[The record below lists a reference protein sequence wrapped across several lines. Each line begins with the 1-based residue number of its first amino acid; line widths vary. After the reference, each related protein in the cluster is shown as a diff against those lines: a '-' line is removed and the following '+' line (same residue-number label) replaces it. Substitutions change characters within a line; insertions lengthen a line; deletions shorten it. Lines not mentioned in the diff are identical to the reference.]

1 MGTCTPAAHP
11 GPAGMD
17 ARTAPIPPRSQ
28 PVHRLPAVLD
38 RGLTVHPLEAAE
50 RYVARGWPVVPVA
63 KGSKRPTCKWKDLQA
78 RLNTPEELQ
87 AAFGNNGVNVSIV
100 TGAFSGLVVLDADS
114 EHGKA
119 ELEKLLP
126 DGLETPICKTA
137 RGWHYYFKHPGN
149 GQKIPSKPLIEG
161 PFGLQSGRRPRGRTP
176 K

>member
-1 MGTCTPAAHP
+1 M
-11 GPAGMD
+11 
-17 ARTAPIPPRSQ
+17 
-28 PVHRLPAVLD
+28 
-38 RGLTVHPLEAAE
+38 HPLEAAE

-63 KGSKRPTCKWKDLQA
+63 KGGKRPTCKWKGLQA
-78 RLNTPEELQ
+78 RLNTPEELL
-87 AAFGNNGVNVSIV
+87 AAFGNNGVNISIV

-114 EHGKA
+114 EHRKA

-161 PFGLQSGRRPRGRTP
+161 HLDCKADGGLVAVPPSEGKQWVIGLRDVAPANLPGTILDLINSYNFSLKSSLNNTL
-176 K
+176 